1 MGCWEAMLSQVFC
14 FVEQCLWPCNQHL
27 GWLEVLTCSTYG
39 WTTALYW
46 GAISSSTTR
55 AVALGNQA
63 KLSFLLD
70 CLTSVAQ
77 PTMSEQHAGGWKGGT
92 RLLFWQFSRLDAL
105 MLTWETKM
113 QINFRLRDHFRTHIY
128 ENNGWMLFWM
138 IAKKRM
144 VCNWRRIRQSRGAHG
159 PLPPL
164 SVGTN
169 KTFHSC
175 HLRERGVDGSSCDG
189 GDNGSL
195 HENKD
200 LDTFLQTSHQIRIFS
215 EYHSNIS
222 SSSSY
227 AHWIE

>member
-1 MGCWEAMLSQVFC
+1 MLSQVFC
-14 FVEQCLWPCNQHL
+14 FFEQCLWPCNQHL

-77 PTMSEQHAGGWKGGT
+77 PTMSEQHAGGWRGDQTFILAILQT
-92 RLLFWQFSRLDAL
+92 RCTDVNMGNKDANKL
-105 MLTWETKM
+105 QTE
-113 QINFRLRDHFRTHIY
+113 IIFRTQIY

-175 HLRERGVDGSSCDG
+175 HLRERGEWMARTIITQQ
-189 GDNGSL
+189 L
-195 HENKD
+195 WW
-200 LDTFLQTSHQIRIFS
+200 RR
-215 EYHSNIS
+215 
-222 SSSSY
+222 
-227 AHWIE
+227 

>member
-1 MGCWEAMLSQVFC
+1 MGRWAPRHHPQCRSIFSLAMFDSSMAQTFTYSCRWGFKNFRWILSKKFKDCCWDVGKPCKVFC
-14 FVEQCLWPCNQHL
+14 FVGQCLWPCNQHL

-77 PTMSEQHAGGWKGGT
+77 PTMSEQHAGGWRGT

-113 QINFRLRDHFRTHIY
+113 QINFRLRDHF
-128 ENNGWMLFWM
+128 
-138 IAKKRM
+138 
-144 VCNWRRIRQSRGAHG
+144 
-159 PLPPL
+159 
-164 SVGTN
+164 
-169 KTFHSC
+169 
-175 HLRERGVDGSSCDG
+175 
-189 GDNGSL
+189 
-195 HENKD
+195 
-200 LDTFLQTSHQIRIFS
+200 
-215 EYHSNIS
+215 
-222 SSSSY
+222 
-227 AHWIE
+227 